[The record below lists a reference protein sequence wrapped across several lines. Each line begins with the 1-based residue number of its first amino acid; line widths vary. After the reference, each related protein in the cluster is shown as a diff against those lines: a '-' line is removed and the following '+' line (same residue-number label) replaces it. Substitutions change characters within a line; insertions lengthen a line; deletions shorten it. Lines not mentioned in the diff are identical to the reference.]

1 MLNGQLHAMVQQRN
15 RLIRKMDTDLSL
27 SWLVTLM
34 YLNLKYVG
42 LLILRFVLADVW
54 LFIAD
59 IPRQWRAKTPRVA
72 KYIRNVAAVAAATV
86 PIVKE
91 TLASTDTPAP
101 AWFTDN
107 LWIFIAAFAV
117 ITVAA
122 GTKEEKSKP

>member
-15 RLIRKMDTDLSL
+15 RMVRKIDTDLSL
-27 SWLVTLM
+27 TWLAKLLW
-34 YLNLKYVG
+34 LNLKYIG
-42 LLILRFVLADVW
+42 LRLLRFVLADVW

-59 IPRQWRAKTPRVA
+59 IPRQWRAKTPRIA
-72 KYIRNVAAVAAATV
+72 KYIRNVAAMAAAAV

-91 TLASTDTPAP
+91 TLQSSGTEAP

-107 LWIFIAAFAV
+107 LWIFIVAFAV

-122 GTKEEKSKP
+122 GTKEDKKNP